1 MAPAQ
6 DGSGTDPAG
15 TFETTRQEAAAW
27 LAASWD
33 PQLTVRDWWARL
45 AESGWGFPQWPREWF
60 GRGLR
65 ADAVAGA
72 RAAFTAAGALGPPA
86 SLGQLLG
93 APTLLVHGSGE
104 QKERFLP
111 LLARGEEAWCQF
123 FSEPGSGS
131 DLASAQT
138 RAVRDGDIWTVDG
151 QKVWTSGAQSADR
164 GMLLARTNR
173 DVPKHQGLSY
183 FIIDVRQPGIEVRPL
198 HQMNGAHGFN
208 EVFFT
213 GASADADR
221 LVGEEGG
228 GWSVA
233 VTTLMYERFMSS
245 LPSVAPGRRAGQ
257 LDRPA
262 GEAASGAAR
271 MRARGRTGVSQVII
285 EVARQ
290 LGLDDDPVT
299 RQRLA
304 ALSGQE
310 TAARLPGPG
319 RPGGRPH
326 RPAAGGAGLAEQAGS
341 LRADPGRPGGRDVG
355 ARRAGHA
362 ELARHPRPGR
372 DPDPRAV
379 QPGGV
384 HRGRDRRDPARHRQR
399 AGARPA
405 QGAAHRPGRAVP
417 RPDHRHP
424 AGAGVNGAGTSTAR
438 SLVTPARLA
447 EFFAPRSIALVGAS
461 EASGWARFI
470 AMASAAVGFTGPM
483 TPVHPRIE
491 TAFGRPVV
499 RSLRDIADPPDL
511 AFILAPTEAVESV
524 IDDAAATGVRH
535 AIVLASGYREVGE
548 AGRELERS
556 LVARAAEAGIILLG
570 ATAWAS

>member
-1 MAPAQ
+1 VAPAQ
-6 DGSGTDPAG
+6 EGSGTDPAG
-15 TFETTRQEAAAW
+15 TFETARQEAADW

-93 APTLLVHGSGE
+93 APTLLVHGSQE

-138 RAVRDGDIWTVDG
+138 RAVRDGDVWTVDG

-173 DVPKHQGLSY
+173 DLPKHQGLSY
-183 FIIDVRQPGIEVRPL
+183 FIIDVGQPGIEVRPL

-213 GASADADR
+213 GATADADR

-271 MRARGRTGVSQVII
+271 IRARGRTGVSRLVI

-290 LGLDDDPVT
+290 LGLEDDPVT

-310 TAARLPGPG
+310 MLLGY
-319 RPGGRPH
+319 
-326 RPAAGGAGLAEQAGS
+326 LA
-341 LRADPGRPGGRDVG
+341 
-355 ARRAGHA
+355 RAG
-362 ELARHPRPGR
+362 
-372 DPDPRAV
+372 
-379 QPGGV
+379 Q
-384 HRGRDRRDPARHRQR
+384 
-399 AGARPA
+399 
-405 QGAAHRPGRAVP
+405 
-417 RPDHRHP
+417 
-424 AGAGVNGAGTSTAR
+424 
-438 SLVTPARLA
+438 
-447 EFFAPRSIALVGAS
+447 
-461 EASGWARFI
+461 
-470 AMASAAVGFTGPM
+470 
-483 TPVHPRIE
+483 
-491 TAFGRPVV
+491 
-499 RSLRDIADPPDL
+499 
-511 AFILAPTEAVESV
+511 
-524 IDDAAATGVRH
+524 
-535 AIVLASGYREVGE
+535 E
-548 AGRELERS
+548 AGRTGRRPGAQGSLSKLGRS
-556 LVARAAEAGIILLG
+556 ALARAGREAGMSVLG
-570 ATAWAS
+570 AQGMLNSPDTPGRGEIQIRALSSPGASIAGGTDEIQRGIVSERVLGLPKEPRTDRDVPFRDLTIGTQRTPG